1 VIYILY
7 KYKCLYQ
14 LVVIRDLLFVLLFII
29 NRSFILFIVRLF
41 VLFSFSSIPYLFIVQ
56 KRKSNSDP
64 EPCSGISIPLT
75 VTCYLVPVQVPVIQH
90 HHLELINIIQQ
101 TPPTLS

>member
-7 KYKCLYQ
+7 SCLCQ
-14 LVVIRDLLFVLLFII
+14 LVDIRELLFVLLFVI
-29 NRSFILFIVRLF
+29 NRLFILFIVRLF
-41 VLFSFSSIPYLFIVQ
+41 VLFSSIPCLFIVQ

-64 EPCSGISIPLT
+64 EPCSGISIPL
-75 VTCYLVPVQVPVIQH
+75 PVQVPVVQH
-90 HHLELINIIQQ
+90 HHLESINITQQ